1 MHVILSLQD
10 HVHINIGTAQSG
22 NSKRH
27 KQNSQLT
34 FEDHINC
41 ICKKASAKLNALSR
55 ISNCECF
62 LHPSLINVLLPGYFR
77 VKNQI
82 MRQIG

>member
-27 KQNSQLT
+27 KQN
-34 FEDHINC
+34 
-41 ICKKASAKLNALSR
+41 
-55 ISNCECF
+55 
-62 LHPSLINVLLPGYFR
+62 
-77 VKNQI
+77 
-82 MRQIG
+82 